1 MNIFAKKFIRGM
13 ESEKTTILWTK
24 RVDAENI
31 NYSNFKNIK
40 THKNVLFLFIY
51 LYLRKNCIDRG
62 IFYYDWANKV
72 IQVKEIL

>member
-13 ESEKTTILWTK
+13 ESDKTTILWTK

-31 NYSNFKNIK
+31 NYSNFKNNK

-51 LYLRKNCIDRG
+51 F
-62 IFYYDWANKV
+62 IFEEKLHRPWNF
-72 IQVKEIL
+72 LL